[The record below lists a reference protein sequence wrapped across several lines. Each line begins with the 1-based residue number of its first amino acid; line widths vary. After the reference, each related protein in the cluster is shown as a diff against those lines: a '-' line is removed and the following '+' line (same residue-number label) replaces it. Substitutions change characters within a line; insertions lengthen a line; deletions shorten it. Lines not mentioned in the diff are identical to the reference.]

1 MRPSSLEQVEKTT
14 VRDATNKTVEESTYN
29 PDGTLAAVRIKNAA
43 GDTVTGTD
51 YTYTYTATG
60 QSIASQVLNGPVTT
74 VQTYDLRG
82 RLVKEEA
89 QTEGETLTTT
99 YEYDYLENVIS
110 TKDARANAE
119 GWGNTTQTVYDYA
132 GNVLS
137 QTNALGKTMT
147 NTYNLLGQLVSSSD
161 YKGNATTYVYDK
173 MGRNIQITTPFDGTN
188 VSKKFVI
195 YDKNGNVIRE
205 KQQNN
210 APGEGETYRCVEYEY
225 DSKNRLTAVKQYD
238 GETEYKTAYT
248 YDNAGNQT
256 SIITGA
262 NTAGPHT
269 TSYTY
274 NKLGQVVSETD
285 AMGGV
290 KTAAYDYLGN
300 VTGGLTKAGE
310 TITNTYN
317 DWNLPVLQTV
327 TSTNPDTGETNTDT
341 RSYTYDNL
349 GRKTSATNETGTATY
364 EYDDFGRLIKET
376 DVTGAVKEYTYDENG
391 NRKTFKLTVGGTQQM
406 DAAYTYDQLNQLAS
420 VTIGGDTTTY
430 GYDDNGNILNKQTGE
445 LVTAYTYNSGN
456 MLTNMETNQGSN
468 SLYTYTSSYY
478 LDGNKQTANDGGTVS
493 QYQYNG
499 LGQLLTESQGTDVF
513 GYTYDAYG
521 NRAGKTAQG
530 ASETTAYTYNA
541 NNQLL
546 KEAITHG
553 TEWMS
558 STQYTYDANGN
569 QISKLTQKM
578 GNASG
583 EETVQMGTL
592 GEEEPAA
599 PGIAF
604 YTYNGFGEMTGIQE
618 GGTTAFYTYS
628 PDGLRV
634 SKTVNGETTTHIL
647 DGANVVAD
655 IQGTSI
661 SKYNRGRGLISIEQG
676 GNKGYYVFNGHG
688 DVLQIRNASGEQ
700 VYRKMYDAFGIE
712 IESYDETNQFANPFG
727 YAGEYTDEETGNIYL
742 RARYYNPN
750 TGRFLIEDP
759 IKDGT
764 NWYAYAGN
772 NPVLFL
778 DPWGLAAGDFYVN
791 GNKIGYVSKWE
802 TGTYGSA
809 RDYTEAMGG
818 SVDTSNSNY
827 RFTIGNLVFILD
839 GNTKYHEYAEAYVY
853 DSNIKKNVGTVRYT
867 VVNDVD
873 NPGAAKMILNLDDIS
888 SICNSAGYG
897 ATYVWD
903 LGTEGGSLERSFG
916 FYKQIDAFIPT
927 NSVKEHYYPDGK
939 TASIV
944 GQMQGVDNLGAAIGA
959 GIAGIIIGEYN
970 QAQFE
975 RDINSGARFIQSQ
988 TQFIATGGSENYF
1001 WAYNST
1007 MYGVQGGNIG
1017 YFYAGQYLP

>member
-1 MRPSSLEQVEKTT
+1 MTYTDENGTQTKSQFDPLGQIEQVLLNDAGWKTLESYEYNSIGQQVEKTT

-60 QSIASQVLNGPVTT
+60 QSIASQVLNDPVTT

-89 QTEGETLTTT
+89 QTEEETLTTT

-147 NTYNLLGQLVSSSD
+147 NTYNLMGQLVSSSD

-173 MGRNIQITTPFDGTN
+173 MGRNIQITSPFDGTN

-210 APGEGETYRCVEYEY
+210 APGAGETYRSVEYGY
-225 DSKNRLTAVKQYD
+225 DSKNRLTAVKQYN
-238 GETEYKTAYT
+238 GETAYKTAYT

-262 NTAGPHT
+262 ATTAPHT

-274 NKLGQVVSETD
+274 NKLGQVVKETD

-290 KTAAYDYLGN
+290 KTATYDYLGN
-300 VTGGLTKAGE
+300 VTGGQTKAGE
-310 TITNTYN
+310 TIANTYN

-327 TSTNPDTGETNTDT
+327 TSTNPDTGQTQTDT

-364 EYDDFGRLIKET
+364 EYDDFGRLTKET

-391 NRKTFKLTVGGTQQM
+391 NRLTFKLTINGVEQM
-406 DAAYTYDQLNQLAS
+406 TATYTYDKLNQLTA

-430 GYDDNGNILNKQTGE
+430 GYDDNGNILNKTTGE
-445 LVTAYTYNSGN
+445 LVTAYTYNHGN
-456 MLTNMETNQGSN
+456 MLTEMETTQGNN
-468 SLYTYTSSYY
+468 SLYTYSSNYY
-478 LDGNKQTANDGGTVS
+478 LDGNKKTANDGGTVS

-499 LGQLLTESQGTDVF
+499 LGQLLAESQGTEVF

-521 NRAGKTAQG
+521 NRVGKTAQE
-530 ASETTAYTYNA
+530 ETTAYTYNA
-541 NNQLL
+541 GNQLL
-546 KEAITHG
+546 TEAITHG
-553 TEWMS
+553 TEWKAI
-558 STQYTYDANGN
+558 TQYGYDANGN
-569 QISKLTQKM
+569 QISKLTQTM
-578 GNASG
+578 SNASG

-604 YTYNGFGEMTGIQE
+604 YMYNGFGELTGLQE
-618 GGTTAFYTYS
+618 NGTTAAYTYNA
-628 PDGLRV
+628 DGLRV

-661 SKYNRGRGLISIEQG
+661 SKYNRGIDLISMEQG
-676 GNKGYYVFNGHG
+676 GQKGYYVLNGHG
-688 DVLQIRNASGEQ
+688 DVVQMRSAAGEQ
-700 VYRKMYDAFGIE
+700 VYGKRYDAFGIE
-712 IESYDETNQFANPFG
+712 LESGTSQFANPFG

-742 RARYYNPN
+742 RARYYNPS
-750 TGRFLIEDP
+750 TGRFMSEDP
-759 IKDGT
+759 IKDGL
-764 NWYAYAGN
+764 NWYIYAGN
-772 NPVLFL
+772 NPVLYI
-778 DPWGLAAGDFYVN
+778 DPSGQIREPGYNAAGQWSNDPDKDDYGENSLVYNSLLVLGKNWEIANEEQRQSIEWLAANVRHF
-791 GNKIGYVSKWE
+791 GNDIRLGIRTAV
-802 TGTYGSA
+802 
-809 RDYTEAMGG
+809 YT
-818 SVDTSNSNY
+818 
-827 RFTIGNLVFILD
+827 NLPQIQNLNPTEQIL
-839 GNTKYHEYAEAYVY
+839 A
-853 DSNIKKNVGTVRYT
+853 IM
-867 VVNDVD
+867 
-873 NPGAAKMILNLDDIS
+873 NP
-888 SICNSAGYG
+888 
-897 ATYVWD
+897 
-903 LGTEGGSLERSFG
+903 
-916 FYKQIDAFIPT
+916 
-927 NSVKEHYYPDGK
+927 
-939 TASIV
+939 
-944 GQMQGVDNLGAAIGA
+944 IGA
-959 GIAGIIIGEYN
+959 LLSLIHI
-970 QAQFE
+970 
-975 RDINSGARFIQSQ
+975 
-988 TQFIATGGSENYF
+988 
-1001 WAYNST
+1001 
-1007 MYGVQGGNIG
+1007 
-1017 YFYAGQYLP
+1017 